1 MALLGVTVY
10 NMGARQRQVSGGNEH
25 EMLPVLM
32 TGAVLVYLL
41 VFSFEASRNQLY
53 L

>member
-10 NMGARQRQVSGGNEH
+10 NVGTRQRQVSGSNEY
-25 EMLPVLM
+25 EMLPVSVI
-32 TGAVLVYLL
+32 GAVFGWLL
-41 VFSFEASRNQLY
+41 VFSFEASQNQLS